1 MAVNRTTE
9 FGTYHIADNP
19 QAYQPMR
26 TNNFRFLVYGLD
38 RLLVVGGDENDDQ
51 DYIKNA
57 QEVIDFSV
65 VSFDAPNFQ
74 QQTIPIRRGNSQVN
88 YAGIPTWNQGQ
99 LQINDYA
106 GVNSKSILQAWQA
119 LSYDVIND
127 TIPST
132 EKYKR
137 DAVVMEYLPD
147 NTLVRY
153 WELKGCW
160 VSAISETGFN
170 NEDANKKTV
179 TATIT
184 YDWAIP
190 HLAD

>member
-1 MAVNRTTE
+1 MAVNKTTE

-19 QAYQPMR
+19 QAFQPMR
-26 TNNFRFLVYGLD
+26 SNNFRFLVYGLD
-38 RLLVVGGDENDDQ
+38 RLLVVGGDEDDDS

-65 VSFDAPNFQ
+65 VSFDAPNFNQ
-74 QQTIPIRRGNSQVN
+74 SPIPIRRGNSQVN
-88 YAGIPTWNQGQ
+88 YAGVPQWNSGN
-99 LQINDYA
+99 LVINDYA

-119 LSYDVIND
+119 LSYDVVND
-127 TIPST
+127 TIPSA
-132 EKYKR
+132 EHYKR

-160 VSAISETGFN
+160 VSGLSETGFD
-170 NEDANKKTV
+170 NENTNKKIV
-179 TATIT
+179 TAQIT
-184 YDWAIP
+184 YDRAIP

>member
-1 MAVNRTTE
+1 MALNKTTE

-19 QAYQPMR
+19 QAFQPMR
-26 TNNFRFLVYGLD
+26 SNNFRFLVYGLD
-38 RLLVVGGDENDDQ
+38 RLLVVGGDEDDDS

-74 QQTIPIRRGNSQVN
+74 QQSVDIRRGNSMVR
-88 YAGIPTWNQGQ
+88 YAGVPSWNQGN
-99 LQINDYA
+99 LVINDYA

-119 LSYDVIND
+119 LSYDVVND
-127 TIPST
+127 TIPSA
-132 EKYKR
+132 EHYKR

-160 VSAISETGFN
+160 VSSLSETGFN

-179 TATIT
+179 TAQIT
-184 YDWAIP
+184 YDRAIP

>member
-1 MAVNRTTE
+1 MAVNKTTE

-19 QAYQPMR
+19 QAFQPMR
-26 TNNFRFLVYGLD
+26 SNNFRFLVYGLD
-38 RLLVVGGDENDDQ
+38 RLLVVGGDENDDN

-65 VSFDAPNFQ
+65 VSFDAPNFNQ
-74 QQTIPIRRGNSQVN
+74 NTVQVRRGNSMVN
-88 YAGIPTWNQGQ
+88 
-99 LQINDYA
+99 YA

-119 LSYDVIND
+119 LSYDVVND
-127 TIPST
+127 TIPSA
-132 EKYKR
+132 EFYKR

-160 VSAISETGFN
+160 VSSLSETGFN
-170 NEDANKKTV
+170 NENADKKTV

-184 YDWAIP
+184 YDRAIP

>member
-1 MAVNRTTE
+1 MAVNKTTE

-19 QAYQPMR
+19 QAFQPLR

-38 RLLVVGGDENDDQ
+38 RLLVVGGAEEDDN

-65 VSFDAPNFQ
+65 VSFDAPNFTQ
-74 QQTIPIRRGNSQVN
+74 NPVQIRRGNSLVN
-88 YAGIPTWNQGQ
+88 YAGVPNWSQGT
-99 LQINDYA
+99 LIINDYA

-119 LSYDVIND
+119 LSYDVVND
-127 TIPST
+127 TIPSA
-132 EKYKR
+132 EHYKR

-160 VSAISETGFN
+160 VSGLSETGFN
-170 NEDANKKTV
+170 NENADKKTV

-184 YDWAIP
+184 YDRAIP

>member
-1 MAVNRTTE
+1 MAVNKTTE

-19 QAYQPMR
+19 QSYQPMR

-38 RLLVVGGDENDDQ
+38 RLLVVGGDEEDDN

-65 VSFDAPNFQ
+65 VSFDAPNFTQ
-74 QQTIPIRRGNSQVN
+74 QPITISRGNSKVN
-88 YAGIPTWNQGQ
+88 YAGVPNWSTGN
-99 LQINDYA
+99 LTINDYA

-119 LSYDVIND
+119 LSYDVVND
-127 TIPST
+127 TIPSA

-147 NTLVRY
+147 NTLIRY

-160 VSAISETGFN
+160 VSGLSETGFN
-170 NEDANKKTV
+170 NEDASKKTV

-184 YDWAIP
+184 YDRAIP

>member
-1 MAVNRTTE
+1 MAVNKTTE

-19 QAYQPMR
+19 QAFQPMR

-38 RLLVVGGDENDDQ
+38 RLLVVGGDEDDDN

-65 VSFDAPNFQ
+65 VSFDAPNFNQ
-74 QQTIPIRRGNSQVN
+74 QSVQVRRGNSMVN
-88 YAGIPTWNQGQ
+88 YAGVPTWNQGN
-99 LQINDYA
+99 LVINDYA

-119 LSYDVIND
+119 LSYDVVND
-127 TIPST
+127 TIPSA
-132 EKYKR
+132 EFYKR

-160 VSAISETGFN
+160 VSSLSETGFD
-170 NEDANKKTV
+170 NENSGKKTV
-179 TATIT
+179 TAQIT
-184 YDWAIP
+184 YDRAIP